1 MQYKEEKVIVL
12 DFGAQYAHLIARRV
26 RHLSVYS
33 ELLPYD
39 TSPSEI
45 SKINPSGIIFSGGP
59 SSVHEKGSPR
69 PQLEIFELGIPI
81 LGICYGLQV
90 MVDILGGEV
99 IKAPKREYGKA
110 SLEIDEESDLLSGI
124 GPKTTVWMSHGD
136 APTKPPNGFITIG
149 HTENSPYAA
158 IRDESAQLFGLQFH
172 PEVSHTPEG
181 SKILQNF
188 LFKVCKCK
196 GSWMMES
203 FVDSSVDSIKQLV
216 GEGEKVLCALSGGI
230 DSTVTAVLLQR
241 AIPSNLTCVFVDH
254 GLLRLNEA
262 NNVKSILEGK
272 LGLNVMFEDEGAR
285 FISKLNGVFD
295 PEEKRKIIGEE
306 FIRSFE
312 QFSDQHGPFEW
323 LAQGTLYPDVIES
336 AGGTGPSSRIKAH
349 HNVGGLPEKMA
360 FKLIEPLKDLYKDEV
375 KTVGAL
381 LGLPK
386 SFLEKHPFPGPGLA
400 VRIIGEVTTE
410 KLRICRDASAI
421 VEEEITSSALYAKV
435 WQAFAIVGD
444 DRATGIQGDQ
454 RSEGYMVTIRV
465 VESVD
470 AMTADWTRLPFD
482 LLEKMS
488 NRITN
493 EISKVSWVSYAI
505 SSKPPSTIE
514 PQ

>member
-1 MQYKEEKVIVL
+1 M
-12 DFGAQYAHLIARRV
+12 
-26 RHLSVYS
+26 
-33 ELLPYD
+33 
-39 TSPSEI
+39 
-45 SKINPSGIIFSGGP
+45 
-59 SSVHEKGSPR
+59 
-69 PQLEIFELGIPI
+69 
-81 LGICYGLQV
+81 
-90 MVDILGGEV
+90 
-99 IKAPKREYGKA
+99 
-110 SLEIDEESDLLSGI
+110 
-124 GPKTTVWMSHGD
+124 
-136 APTKPPNGFITIG
+136 
-149 HTENSPYAA
+149 
-158 IRDESAQLFGLQFH
+158 
-172 PEVSHTPEG
+172 
-181 SKILQNF
+181 
-188 LFKVCKCK
+188 
-196 GSWMMES
+196 
-203 FVDSSVDSIKQLV
+203 
-216 GEGEKVLCALSGGI
+216 
-230 DSTVTAVLLQR
+230 
-241 AIPSNLTCVFVDH
+241 
-254 GLLRLNEA
+254 LRLNEA